1 MWQGDASKPLSLL
14 LFYAKN
20 DKNKQN
26 DNDF

>member
-1 MWQGDASKPLSLL
+1 MGKEKRQKTVFPAT
-14 LFYAKN
+14 FYAKN